1 MKLLKHPLMLHSPH
15 TGWYK
20 QKSNRNT
27 EIRGLRRRKQ
37 ILQFYRDPYQLS
49 KGHEACYVALTTEW
63 GFRNG
68 RIPFPLCPQ
77 WVASYWQTVNK
88 SWGWLSAVRG
98 CWIWH
103 CCTTLFIFTWSICLT
118 VWFSFFFFLFLHHHN
133 FDLAVGPVHA
143 IFHKQILCEPASFS
157 LYISHLSVIHSVSW
171 HWKFIS
177 FVPWCCIIR
186 RLTRIIIV
194 I

>member
-118 VWFSFFFFLFLHHHN
+118 VWFSFFFFFFSITITSIWLLDQRMLFSINRYCVSQPLSRYTYHICLWFIQFPDTEN
-133 FDLAVGPVHA
+133 
-143 IFHKQILCEPASFS
+143 SFPLSPDVALYEDWQES
-157 LYISHLSVIHSVSW
+157 L
-171 HWKFIS
+171 
-177 FVPWCCIIR
+177 
-186 RLTRIIIV
+186 
-194 I
+194 